1 MMHNIEKQS
10 HFDKA
15 SGATLGSNILQR
27 WDNLRIVEHP
37 GVFRDISWVLE
48 HRGVQTGS
56 KRLLSCRRAN
66 TGAAPG
72 GVNFRAKPKT
82 VPNEGDWCAW
92 ICTNIFGLSI
102 QCNPLV
108 IYAVGELNWVIIPRI
123 FRVIERNAIDA
134 W

>member
-1 MMHNIEKQS
+1 MHNIEKQS

-15 SGATLGSNILQR
+15 SGATLGSNILQC
-27 WDNLRIVEHP
+27 WNNLRIVEHP

-56 KRLLSCRRAN
+56 KRLLSCSSAHTR
-66 TGAAPG
+66 AAPG

-82 VPNEGDWCAW
+82 VPNEGDRCAW
-92 ICTNIFGLSI
+92 ICANIFGLSI

-108 IYAVGELNWVIIPRI
+108 IDAVGELNWVIIPRI
-123 FRVIERNAIDA
+123 FRVIE
-134 W
+134 WYSVYTW